1 MGEGASPAGD
11 DDALLRRELRRGA
24 IPVEVRLAA
33 DEVADVSPP
42 PPLFALVPRSAYLPI
57 WHDGPVG
64 DDDAVD
70 VPTPRNYFAPHLAP
84 GRDASAPWFDH
95 EGLPLRWNLP
105 VGILRDL
112 CAAPDASGGAPWR
125 LTVHYRA
132 FDDATDS
139 AENADGAMFSCGV
152 GAEQPRDV
160 ARAHFFNSLKEA
172 VFVAKGSASGVQGL
186 SRRARA
192 DLWRSVVTGDG
203 SLALAAEDEL
213 GMRATAAFK
222 RVPMRLYVRRGGWTQ
237 LATVGEGGDGGTAV
251 MRGWGEVTT
260 TSAPATNGATLREAL
275 EELGARGA
283 HRATV
288 EGVDVDLET
297 TLETLHGAMR
307 GSDQFLHVCVWM

>member
-1 MGEGASPAGD
+1 M
-11 DDALLRRELRRGA
+11 
-24 IPVEVRLAA
+24 
-33 DEVADVSPP
+33 
-42 PPLFALVPRSAYLPI
+42 
-57 WHDGPVG
+57 DG
-64 DDDAVD
+64 
-70 VPTPRNYFAPHLAP
+70 PTPRTHFAPRLAP

-112 CAAPDASGGAPWR
+112 CAPAASAPWR

-139 AENADGAMFSCGV
+139 VENADGAMFSCGV
-152 GAEQPRDV
+152 GGEPRTV

-203 SLALAAEDEL
+203 ALAVAAEDEL
-213 GMRATAAFK
+213 GMHATAAFK
-222 RVPMRLYVRRGGWTQ
+222 RVPMRLYVRRSVNVVGG
-237 LATVGEGGDGGTAV
+237 VDGGEA

-275 EELGARGA
+275 EELGAGGA
-283 HRATV
+283 KKTTV
-288 EGVDVDLET
+288 DGVDVDLET

>member
-1 MGEGASPAGD
+1 MGEGASSAGD

-24 IPVEVRLAA
+24 IPVEVHLAA

-57 WHDGPVG
+57 WHDGPIG
-64 DDDAVD
+64 DDAAAARDDDAVD
-70 VPTPRNYFAPHLAP
+70 GPTPRTHFAPRLAP

-112 CAAPDASGGAPWR
+112 CAPDARAPWR

-139 AENADGAMFSCGV
+139 VENADGAMFSCGV
-152 GAEQPRDV
+152 GGEPRTV

-203 SLALAAEDEL
+203 ALAVAAEDEL

-222 RVPMRLYVRRGGWTQ
+222 RVPMRLYVRRNVNVRGG
-237 LATVGEGGDGGTAV
+237 VDGGEA

-275 EELGARGA
+275 EELGACGA
-283 HRATV
+283 KKTTV
-288 EGVDVDLET
+288 DGVDVDLET

-307 GSDQFLHVCVWM
+307 GSDQFLHVCVWL

>member
-64 DDDAVD
+64 DDASAGEDDAVD
-70 VPTPRNYFAPHLAP
+70 GPTPRTHFAPRLAP

-112 CAAPDASGGAPWR
+112 CTTAANGAPWK

-139 AENADGAMFSCGV
+139 VENADGAMFSCGV
-152 GAEQPRDV
+152 GGEPRDV

-203 SLALAAEDEL
+203 ALAVAAEDEL

-222 RVPMRLYVRRGGWTQ
+222 RVPMRLYVRRGGRN
-237 LATVGEGGDGGTAV
+237 ATGERGDGGA
-251 MRGWGEVTT
+251 MRGWGELTT
-260 TSAPATNGATLREAL
+260 TSAPATVGATLREAL

-288 EGVDVDLET
+288 EGVDVDLAT
-297 TLETLHGAMR
+297 TLVTLHGAMR

>member
-70 VPTPRNYFAPHLAP
+70 VPTPRTHFAPHLAP

-112 CAAPDASGGAPWR
+112 CTTAANGAPWK

-139 AENADGAMFSCGV
+139 VENADGAMFSCGV
-152 GAEQPRDV
+152 GGEPRDV

-203 SLALAAEDEL
+203 SLAVAAEDEL

-222 RVPMRLYVRRGGWTQ
+222 RVPMRLYVRRGGRN
-237 LATVGEGGDGGTAV
+237 ATGERGDGGA
-251 MRGWGEVTT
+251 MRGWGELTT
-260 TSAPATNGATLREAL
+260 TSAPATVGATLREAL